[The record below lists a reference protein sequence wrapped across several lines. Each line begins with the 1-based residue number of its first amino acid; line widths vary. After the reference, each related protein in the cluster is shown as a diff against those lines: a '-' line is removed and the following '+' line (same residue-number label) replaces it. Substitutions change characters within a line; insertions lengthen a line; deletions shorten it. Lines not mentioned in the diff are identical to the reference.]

1 MTTLSSDRLHASCVA
16 IGGRAVLIEG
26 LSGSG
31 KSDLTLR
38 LIDRGAMLVSDD
50 YTFIRRDGTR
60 LLASAPPALAG
71 KIEVRGLGILEFPHV
86 DDVPVALMVSVGEP
100 VERLPEDGR
109 AQNLI
114 GISIPHIALAA
125 LETSAPIKLEHAL
138 RLRGLAFK

>member
-1 MTTLSSDRLHASCVA
+1 MTTLSSDRLHASCVS
-16 IGGRAVLIEG
+16 IDGRAVLIEG

-38 LIDRGAMLVSDD
+38 LIDRGATLVSDD

-60 LLASAPPALAG
+60 LLASAPPTIVG
-71 KIEVRGLGILEFPHV
+71 KIEVRGLGILEFPYV
-86 DDVPVALMVSVGEP
+86 SDVPVALIVSVGEP

-114 GISIPHIALAA
+114 GVQVPHVALAA
-125 LETSAPIKLEHAL
+125 LEQSAPIKVEHAL
-138 RLRGLAFK
+138 KLKGLVFK